1 MGGRGSVTF
10 RVPSEAPLPAVILA
24 PTSAGIQEHC
34 GKMGLFWHTV
44 VFVRMIESKP
54 LGSKLSV
61 TYVSGREDGRSPVV
75 LAVFV
80 EGLVPG
86 WRMAVSESFREALDI
101 RFTPRIAGDVK
112 EMIWTQGQCFA
123 FREGDTLHAASGAPR
138 RVTIQV
144 ERASDACFV
153 ERESST
159 SDQTL
164 QLRTVDLSKDK
175 GKTKAEEFHGV
186 QILEKRYS
194 PGSVSLTIYESD
206 PSGEHLRER
215 HRAMT
220 TQVDFVSFLQ
230 TGLLRTTEKTVL
242 DVFAPTNSA

>member
-1 MGGRGSVTF
+1 MS
-10 RVPSEAPLPAVILA
+10 
-24 PTSAGIQEHC
+24 
-34 GKMGLFWHTV
+34 
-44 VFVRMIESKP
+44 ESKP

-61 TYVSGREDGRSPVV
+61 TYVSGREDARSPVV

-80 EGLVPG
+80 EGYVPG

-123 FREGDTLHAASGAPR
+123 FREGDTLHSASGAPR
-138 RVTIQV
+138 KVTVQIQ
-144 ERASDACFV
+144 RASDACFV

-164 QLRTVDLSKDK
+164 QLQTIDLTKDK
-175 GKTKAEEFHGV
+175 AKAKVEEFAGI

-194 PGSVSLTIYESD
+194 PGSVTLTIYE
-206 PSGEHLRER
+206 PGPNGEHPRER
-215 HRAMT
+215 QRVTT

-230 TGLLRTTEKTVL
+230 TGLLRTTDKTVL
-242 DVFAPTNSA
+242 DLFTMANSA